1 MPEPPPRRKPA
12 TELEIKRA
20 RGDTSVND
28 ALIELL
34 DAVLHTDLRN
44 LYPTRLPDDERARI
58 VVGVIADF
66 IDRKVNY
73 DHRQASIETLAKR
86 RARQRAIDYFRHC
99 KVRKKNERHCAQR
112 SAIGFV
118 ADDPGGEVERAELV
132 EWVVAAIEEL
142 PQHQR
147 RAALAYMR
155 HGDSDPAFGGKAY
168 STILAEQLGVSPNQ
182 VARWWCDAKK
192 SLRTAL
198 DASEAAIAK
207 RSKA

>member
-1 MPEPPPRRKPA
+1 MLEPPQRRKPA
-12 TELEIKRA
+12 TELEVKLA
-20 RGDTSVND
+20 HGDPAVHD

-34 DAVLHTDLRN
+34 DSVLHRDLQN
-44 LYPTRLPDDERARI
+44 LYPTRLPDDERAKI

-66 IDRKVNY
+66 TERKVNY
-73 DHRQASIETLAKR
+73 DHRHASIETLAKR

-99 KVRKKNERHCAQR
+99 KVSKRNERHDAQR
-112 SAIGFV
+112 SAISLIM
-118 ADDPGGEVERAELV
+118 DDPGGRLERADLV
-132 EWVVAAIEEL
+132 EQMIAAVEEL
-142 PQHQR
+142 PQNQR

-155 HGDSDPAFGGKAY
+155 HGDADPARGGKAY

-192 SLRTAL
+192 SLKAAL
-198 DASEAAIAK
+198 DAPEATNAK